1 MPFCPPGEKL
11 RQRNLRAR
19 TYQHGPRVSR
29 EAGRPGEKNAFPRI
43 CGYRG
48 PDEPWQNSPAPG
60 SGGGRIR
67 SPKVVFT
74 GAPARICA
82 HFPSKIYRNLPKN
95 PVNLPVFI
103 EFYGNSVSFETKRSA
118 PPSYRN
124 PPNPREPQM
133 RGNARASRWGR
144 IHSGQ
149 GGKASREFPAGPG
162 REGRRAASPAYP
174 VDAKTRLRQMRANAW
189 AVCPADGL
197 CHHRRLTVASLS
209 QRFFRFTKACGI
221 RQRSIRRP

>member
-1 MPFCPPGEKL
+1 M
-11 RQRNLRAR
+11 
-19 TYQHGPRVSR
+19 
-29 EAGRPGEKNAFPRI
+29 
-43 CGYRG
+43 
-48 PDEPWQNSPAPG
+48 APG
-60 SGGGRIR
+60 CQEKSGVPARKTHFPAFAVIAGLTSRGRIPPR
-67 SPKVVFT
+67 LGVAAAESGRRRWFSRAHLPAF
-74 GAPARICA
+74 ARISPRK
-82 HFPSKIYRNLPKN
+82 FTEIYRKTPLIYLNLSNFTEIPY
-95 PVNLPVFI
+95 LR
-103 EFYGNSVSFETKRSA
+103 TKRSA

-174 VDAKTRLRQMRANAW
+174 GDAKTRRRQMRVNAW

-197 CHHRRLTVASLS
+197 CHHRRLTAASLS